1 MLGRS
6 ITHSKQVGINIGK
19 VNHPVPNPLQR
30 SERGFLSL
38 IEGLNE
44 LRGLK
49 KPVSASR
56 TVVETRVVWGSIADV
71 KREFSDRR
79 AYG

>member
-1 MLGRS
+1 MLRRS
-6 ITHSKQVGINIGK
+6 IAHSKQVGINIGK
-19 VNHPVPNPLQR
+19 VNHPVSHPLQR
-30 SERGFLSL
+30 SEPGFLSL

-49 KPVSASR
+49 KPVSAAR
-56 TVVETRVVWGSIADV
+56 TIVETRVVQGLITDV
-71 KREFSDRR
+71 KRGFSHKR